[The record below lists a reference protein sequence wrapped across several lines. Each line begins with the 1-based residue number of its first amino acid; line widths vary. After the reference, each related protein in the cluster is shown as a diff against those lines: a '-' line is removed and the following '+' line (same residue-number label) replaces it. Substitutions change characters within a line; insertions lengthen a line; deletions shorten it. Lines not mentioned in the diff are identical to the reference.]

1 MTALRKRRTPST
13 ASSQPNY
20 IKRAKKSAQFHHY
33 QSLKHLRQEIR
44 LLQLLPGKP
53 GSRIA
58 IKLLTVSLNDNPE
71 YEALSYCWGPPQ
83 PSYDIF
89 IHINSSENNEHQ
101 PTESIFSF
109 PVGRN
114 LRKALDDL
122 RHQDRPRLIWNDAI
136 CINQKDNVEKG
147 HQIQLMHQIYTRAKV
162 VCAWID
168 HNVQPKTSVFDDLEN
183 LGKGVELDDFYDPSY
198 WYPVA
203 DIFRNEYWRRLWI
216 QQELILAA
224 KVDVYCRR
232 DVFSGEQL
240 LEFQQKVNVVKS
252 QRTRLGGPEFVLS
265 RYIDGNTSAE
275 PTPEIFGGGV
285 IQARIN
291 MREGREA
298 QEAYS
303 ISLSSSSSSSS
314 PPSPTSGSQ
323 SPSPTNGFK
332 ITRGLLASS
341 LLNLFLQSSSVRM
354 TNPRDR
360 LYGILGLATDISH
373 GPGVEVNYDASPV
386 WVYAQ
391 VFRHFIHRYKS
402 LSFLCFNKSNPRGS
416 YTSRKGFPSWM
427 PHSDV
432 CWSSV
437 NASRAC
443 GAMLATPHIVSI
455 DLETLCL
462 HAQGIKVDTIKHIDL
477 INGDGRGW
485 TPIPAW
491 LDQMESFCR
500 KTWPD
505 ADSSSSPLY
514 ERDDVTSLMF
524 PWLSPKRYK
533 NMWKLDKPDPARR
546 VHLIR
551 SLLAAARKAD
561 QTDLSTGDIIRGGYT
576 PMNIIPM
583 DVREESHPL
592 HVEINAVVLFGTE
605 GSRVG
610 SMARTSDIRVG
621 DEIWILFGC
630 RMPIMMRPKNVEG
643 KGLRYQVI
651 GPAVVPG
658 IMKGEVVKDTGEPV
672 DHGTTIILE

>member
-1 MTALRKRRTPST
+1 MAASRKRRSPPT
-13 ASSQPNY
+13 SSQPNY
-20 IKRAKKSAQFHHY
+20 TKRTKRITQFHHY
-33 QSLKHLRQEIR
+33 EPLDHLQQQIR
-44 LLQLLPGKP
+44 LLELLPGKP
-53 GSRIA
+53 GSRIS
-58 IKLLTVSLNDNPE
+58 IKLHTVSLNDNPE
-71 YEALSYCWGPPQ
+71 YEALSYCWGPPK

-89 IHINSSENNEHQ
+89 IHVNNNKDSNTDQ
-101 PTESIFSF
+101 LASF

-122 RHQDRPRLIWNDAI
+122 RLQSRPRLVWNDAI

-147 HQIQLMHQIYTRAKV
+147 HQIQLMHQIYSRAAV
-162 VCAWID
+162 VCAWLD
-168 HNVQPKTSVFDDLEN
+168 HNVRPKTSVFDDLES
-183 LGKGVELDDFYDPSY
+183 LGRGVELDDFADPEY

-203 DIFRNEYWRRLWI
+203 DIFRNEYWRRLWV

-224 KVDVYCRR
+224 KVDVYCRS

-265 RYIDGNTSAE
+265 RYIDGNTSAD
-275 PTPEIFGGGV
+275 PTPEIFGSGV

-303 ISLSSSSSSSS
+303 LSLSSSSASSTS
-314 PPSPTSGSQ
+314 PPSPSQ
-323 SPSPTNGFK
+323 GFK

-354 TNPRDR
+354 TDPRDR
-360 LYGILGLATDISH
+360 LYGILGLATDIAHDSNL
-373 GPGVEVNYDASPV
+373 EITYEASPI

-391 VFRHFIHRYKS
+391 IFRHFIHRYKS

-416 YTSRKGFPSWM
+416 YTPRKGFPSWM
-427 PHSDV
+427 PHADV
-432 CWSSV
+432 CWSYV

-443 GAMLATPHIVSI
+443 GEVLATPHVASI
-455 DLETLCL
+455 DLETQCL
-462 HAQGIKVDTIKHIDL
+462 HAQGIKVDAIKHICL

-485 TPIPAW
+485 TPIPEW
-491 LDQMESFCR
+491 LDQIESFCR

-505 ADSSSSPLY
+505 ADDSTPLY
-514 ERDDVTSLMF
+514 ERDNVTSLMF
-524 PWLSPKRYK
+524 PCLSPKRYK
-533 NMWKLDKPDPARR
+533 NMWKLDKPDPQRR
-546 VHLIR
+546 IHLIR
-551 SLLAAARKAD
+551 SLLAAAQKAD
-561 QTDLSTGDIIRGGYT
+561 QKDLSTGDIIRGGYT
-576 PMNIIPM
+576 PTDIIPA
-583 DVREESHPL
+583 DVREECHPL
-592 HVEINAVVLFGTE
+592 HVESNAVVLFGTE

-610 SMARTSDIRVG
+610 SMARTSDIQAG

-630 RMPIMMRPKNVEG
+630 RMPIMMRPKREEG

-651 GPAVVPG
+651 GPAIIPG
-658 IMKGEVVKDTGEPV
+658 LMKGEAIKDAEH
-672 DHGTTIILE
+672 HGSTVILE

>member
-1 MTALRKRRTPST
+1 MTALRKRRSPST
-13 ASSQPNY
+13 ASSQPSH
-20 IKRAKKSAQFHHY
+20 IKRAKKITQFHHY
-33 QSLKHLRQEIR
+33 QPLEYLQQQIR
-44 LLQLLPGKP
+44 LVELLPGKP
-53 GSRIA
+53 GSRIS
-58 IKLLTVSLNDNPE
+58 IKLHTVSLNDDPE
-71 YEALSYCWGPPQ
+71 YEALSYCWGPPK

-89 IHINSSENNEHQ
+89 IHANNNNENNNTDQ
-101 PTESIFSF
+101 PVPSSFSF
-109 PVGRN
+109 SVGRN

-122 RHQDRPRLIWNDAI
+122 RLQDRPRLIWNDAI
-136 CINQKDNVEKG
+136 CINQGDNVEKG
-147 HQIQLMHQIYTRAKV
+147 YQIQLMHQIYSRASV
-162 VCAWID
+162 VCAWLD

-183 LGKGVELDDFYDPSY
+183 LGKGVELDDFHDPSY

-224 KVDVYCRR
+224 KVDLYCRR

-265 RYIDGNTSAE
+265 RYIDGNTSAD

-285 IQARIN
+285 IQARLN
-291 MREGREA
+291 MREGQEA

-303 ISLSSSSSSSS
+303 LSLLSSSSSSS
-314 PPSPTSGSQ
+314 PPSPPSGST
-323 SPSPTNGFK
+323 SPSPTQGFK

-354 TNPRDR
+354 TDPRDR
-360 LYGILGLATDISH
+360 LYGILGLATDIAQGSSL
-373 GPGVEVNYDASPV
+373 EINYEASPV

-416 YTSRKGFPSWM
+416 YTPRKGFPSWM
-427 PHSDV
+427 PHADV
-432 CWSSV
+432 CWSYV

-443 GAMLATPHIVSI
+443 GDVLATPHIVSI

-462 HAQGIKVDTIKHIDL
+462 HAQGIKVDAIKHIGL
-477 INGDGRGW
+477 VNGDGRGW
-485 TPIPAW
+485 TPIPEW

-505 ADSSSSPLY
+505 ADDSTPLY
-514 ERDDVTSLMF
+514 ERDNVTSLMF
-524 PWLSPKRYK
+524 PCLSPKRYK
-533 NMWKLDKPDPARR
+533 NMWKLAKPDPPRR

-551 SLLAAARKAD
+551 SLLAAAQRAD
-561 QTDLSTGDIIRGGYT
+561 QKDLSTGDIIRGGYT
-576 PMNIIPM
+576 PTDIIPA
-583 DVREESHPL
+583 DVREECHPL
-592 HVEINAVVLFGTE
+592 HVETNAAMLFGTE

-610 SMARTSDIRVG
+610 SMARTSDIRAG
-621 DEIWILFGC
+621 DELWILFGC
-630 RMPIMMRPKNVEG
+630 RMPIMMRPKKEEG
-643 KGLRYQVI
+643 KMLRYQVI
-651 GPAVVPG
+651 GPAIVPG
-658 IMKGEVVKDTGEPV
+658 IMKGEAIKDAE
-672 DHGTTIILE
+672 DRGTTVILE

>member
-1 MTALRKRRTPST
+1 MTASRKRRSST
-13 ASSQPNY
+13 SPQPNHT
-20 IKRAKKSAQFHHY
+20 KRTRKITQFHHY
-33 QSLKHLRQEIR
+33 EPLDPLQQQIR
-44 LLQLLPGKP
+44 LLELLPGKP
-53 GSRIA
+53 GSRIS
-58 IKLLTVSLNDNPE
+58 IKLHTVSLSDNPE
-71 YEALSYCWGPPQ
+71 YEALSYCWGPPK

-89 IHINSSENNEHQ
+89 IHVTNNNYNNNNNNNNPDQ
-101 PTESIFSF
+101 LASF

-122 RHQDRPRLIWNDAI
+122 RLPSRPRLVWNDAI

-147 HQIQLMHQIYTRAKV
+147 HQIQLMHQIYSRAAV
-162 VCAWID
+162 VCAWLD
-168 HNVQPKTSVFDDLEN
+168 HNVRPKTSVFDDLES
-183 LGKGVELDDFYDPSY
+183 LGKGVELDDFHDPAY

-203 DIFRNEYWRRLWI
+203 DIFRNEYWRRLWV

-265 RYIDGNTSAE
+265 RYIDGNTSAD

-291 MREGREA
+291 MREGRQA

-303 ISLSSSSSSSS
+303 LSLASSSASSVPP
-314 PPSPTSGSQ
+314 PPSGTQ
-323 SPSPTNGFK
+323 SPSPAQGFT

-354 TNPRDR
+354 TDPRDR
-360 LYGILGLATDISH
+360 LYGILGLATDIAQDSSL
-373 GPGVEVNYDASPV
+373 EVTYEVSPF

-416 YTSRKGFPSWM
+416 YTPRKGFPSWM
-427 PHSDV
+427 PHADV
-432 CWSSV
+432 CWSYV

-443 GAMLATPHIVSI
+443 GSMLATPFSVFI

-462 HAQGIKVDTIKHIDL
+462 RAQGIKVDAIKHICL

-485 TPIPAW
+485 TPIPEW
-491 LDQMESFCR
+491 LNEIESFCR

-505 ADSSSSPLY
+505 ADDSTPLY
-514 ERDDVTSLMF
+514 ERGNVTSLMF
-524 PWLSPKRYK
+524 PCLSPKRYK
-533 NMWKLDKPDPARR
+533 NMWKLDKPDPQRR
-546 VHLIR
+546 IHLIR
-551 SLLAAARKAD
+551 SLLAAVQKAD
-561 QTDLSTGDIIRGGYT
+561 QKDLSTGDIIRGGYT
-576 PMNIIPM
+576 PTDIIPA
-583 DVREESHPL
+583 DVREECHPL
-592 HVEINAVVLFGTE
+592 HVESNAVVLFGTE

-610 SMARTSDIRVG
+610 SMARTSDIRAG

-630 RMPIMMRPKNVEG
+630 RMPLMMRPKREEG
-643 KGLRYQVI
+643 KELRYQVI
-651 GPAVVPG
+651 GPAIVPG
-658 IMKGEVVKDTGEPV
+658 LMKGEVINADH
-672 DHGTTIILE
+672 HGTTVILE